1 MSVSLLQVP
10 AMALANGGGGAG
22 PSPPSPSGNPMNYM
36 GVWAAGTAYAAESV
50 VLGSNGSQYLALVAS
65 TGVDPV
71 TSIAS
76 GQSSVSWVR
85 LAADSL
91 VAPNYSATTQY
102 GVGDLLIS
110 NSIDSV
116 PTLWQCIAPTIN
128 TVPVP
133 GNPAFRRIA
142 DAVGASMNYLGPWS
156 GADAAVS
163 TYDLN
168 DVVSYLGVA
177 WVSLTNTNFNN
188 APAFPQTTHW
198 APLAGPGSVPQVRYR
213 NQSQVVGGFSLPA
226 IAVGGFGTVLTLP
239 NTAQA
244 GEFGTFTLNFTG
256 ITATAGAV
264 GIPGMRFFI
273 SDVLNGAASAALV
286 FDTKQFIAWGLAAG
300 VSSLFNAGPFTI
312 ILSYAFTNA
321 PATLYLN
328 CDITGGGDT
337 VAYAAA
343 QSTGYSYINESY
355 PAQLIADP

>member
-10 AMALANGGGGAG
+10 AMALANGGGGGG

-36 GVWAAGTAYAAESV
+36 GAWAAGTAYAAESV
-50 VLGSNGSQYLALVAS
+50 VLGSNGSQYLALIAS

-76 GQSSVSWVR
+76 GQSSANWVR

-91 VAPNYSATTQY
+91 INPTFSAATQY
-102 GVGDLLIS
+102 GVGDLFIA
-110 NSIDSV
+110 NNTDSV

-128 TVPVP
+128 TQPVP
-133 GNPAFRRIA
+133 GNPAFRIIA
-142 DAVGASMNYLGPWS
+142 DAVGASMNYLGAWS

-163 TYDLN
+163 TYNIN

-188 APAFPQTTHW
+188 APAFPSTVHW
-198 APLAGPGSVPQVRYR
+198 QPLAGPGSTPQVRYR
-213 NQSQVVGGFSLPA
+213 SQPQVVGGFSLPA

-264 GIPGMRFFI
+264 GIPGMNFFI
-273 SDVLNGAASAALV
+273 SDVQNAAASAALV
-286 FDTKQFIAWGLAAG
+286 IDTKQYFSWGLAAG

-312 ILSYAFTNA
+312 NLSYAFTNA

-328 CDITGGGDT
+328 CGITGGGDS
-337 VAYAAA
+337 VVYAAG
-343 QSTGYSYINESY
+343 QTTGYSYINESY